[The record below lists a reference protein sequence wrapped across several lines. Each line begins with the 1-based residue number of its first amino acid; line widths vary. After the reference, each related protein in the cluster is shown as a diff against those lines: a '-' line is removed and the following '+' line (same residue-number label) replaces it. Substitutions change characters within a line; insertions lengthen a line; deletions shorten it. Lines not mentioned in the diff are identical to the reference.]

1 MANTKA
7 KKTTSAKSAK
17 GADTDTASKDK
28 TTVEKLVPKD
38 VDINE
43 FIMVKNGFQGKLVY
57 ISKRTNEEFVW
68 DNFGDMQEI
77 EIRELRNAK
86 SSAKAFFINNWF
98 MFDEEDMWVVDFL
111 GVSQYYENAV
121 PIEEFDDIFEKPI
134 DEARETIE
142 KMSNGQRNSL
152 GYRARQKVVNGEIDS
167 RKMISM
173 LEEVLGIELIEK

>member
-7 KKTTSAKSAK
+7 KKTSAAK
-17 GADTDTASKDK
+17 TEKAVKKDTAPKEEK
-28 TTVEKLVPKD
+28 TVAKITPKD

-57 ISKRTNEEFVW
+57 ISKRTNEEYVW

-86 SSAKAFFINNWF
+86 SSAKAFFVNNWF
-98 MFDEEDMWVVDFL
+98 MFDEDDMWVVDFL
-111 GVSQYYENAV
+111 GVSQYYKNAV
-121 PIEEFDDIFEKPI
+121 PIEEFDDIFELPL
-134 DEARETIE
+134 DEARDTIE

-173 LEEVLGIELIEK
+173 LEELLDIELVEK

>member
-28 TTVEKLVPKD
+28 TTVEKFIPKD

>member
-1 MANTKA
+1 MASPKTKKA
-7 KKTTSAKSAK
+7 ATKTVKAANN
-17 GADTDTASKDK
+17 DTVSKE
-28 TTVEKLVPKD
+28 EKVAEKIIPKD

-57 ISKRTNEEFVW
+57 ISKRTNEEYVW

-86 SSAKAFFINNWF
+86 SSAKAFFVNNWF

-121 PIEEFDDIFEKPI
+121 PIEEFDDIFEMPV
-134 DEARETIE
+134 DEAKDTIE

-152 GYRARQKVVNGEIDS
+152 GYRARQKVVSGDIDS
-167 RKMISM
+167 RKMILM
-173 LEEVLGIELIEK
+173 LEDMLGIELIEK